1 MINIELNYNNA
12 YKWNRKENIYS
23 IGYIYYKNNFYRGE
37 QLSNLL
43 SEIKIQDLEQFID
56 EIDGPFTFVIENE
69 DEIILISDLLRNFP
83 VFYSVDNN
91 LIEIRDN
98 IMEYEHKILDENSE
112 IELSYVNYVT
122 GYTTIFKNIYQLEAH
137 QIVKI
142 NKMNF
147 KIERNKYFDYK
158 YNFNDKNDDVLIR
171 ELDEI
176 YDRVIKKVIKYLDGR
191 QAVIPLSGGNDSR
204 LIAYYLTKNNYKN
217 VIAYTYGSEGYS
229 EIETSRKVAEF
240 LGIKW
245 YFIEYKNRSMQ
256 KKFNDKRTYKSM
268 ADYCGR
274 GYSTPH
280 IQEWEAITN
289 LMDRKIITK
298 ESIIIPGFSGDFL
311 CGSHIHDDLYSKDK
325 VTPEELIKSIYRW
338 QYVNAS
344 RPIENTNIKD
354 KIKYTL
360 SKDENESL
368 SRNDAIKL
376 FEKFDFEERQTK
388 FVNNA
393 IRTYD
398 YQGLQW
404 YLPFWD
410 KELIL
415 KWLSIPLE
423 KRYSLEL
430 FNKFTKTIYND
441 LMEYA
446 PIYKIEFKSKIEP
459 PFRNFKKIYR
469 IYDIYKNGFLNFYGY
484 LYFRTYIKYF
494 IKTKNYA
501 YNKIFSCYY
510 IGYIKKEI
518 KKDNKIIKE
527 G

>member
-1 MINIELNYNNA
+1 M
-12 YKWNRKENIYS
+12 
-23 IGYIYYKNNFYRGE
+23 
-37 QLSNLL
+37 
-43 SEIKIQDLEQFID
+43 
-56 EIDGPFTFVIENE
+56 
-69 DEIILISDLLRNFP
+69 
-83 VFYSVDNN
+83 
-91 LIEIRDN
+91 
-98 IMEYEHKILDENSE
+98 
-112 IELSYVNYVT
+112 
-122 GYTTIFKNIYQLEAH
+122 
-137 QIVKI
+137 
-142 NKMNF
+142 
-147 KIERNKYFDYK
+147 
-158 YNFNDKNDDVLIR
+158 
-171 ELDEI
+171 
-176 YDRVIKKVIKYLDGR
+176 
-191 QAVIPLSGGNDSR
+191 
-204 LIAYYLTKNNYKN
+204 
-217 VIAYTYGSEGYS
+217 
-229 EIETSRKVAEF
+229 
-240 LGIKW
+240 
-245 YFIEYKNRSMQ
+245 
-256 KKFNDKRTYKSM
+256 
-268 ADYCGR
+268 
-274 GYSTPH
+274 
-280 IQEWEAITN
+280 
-289 LMDRKIITK
+289 
-298 ESIIIPGFSGDFL
+298 
-311 CGSHIHDDLYSKDK
+311 
-325 VTPEELIKSIYRW
+325 
-338 QYVNAS
+338 NAS

-459 PFRNFKKIYR
+459 PFKNFKKIYR

-510 IGYIKKEI
+510 IDYIKKEI